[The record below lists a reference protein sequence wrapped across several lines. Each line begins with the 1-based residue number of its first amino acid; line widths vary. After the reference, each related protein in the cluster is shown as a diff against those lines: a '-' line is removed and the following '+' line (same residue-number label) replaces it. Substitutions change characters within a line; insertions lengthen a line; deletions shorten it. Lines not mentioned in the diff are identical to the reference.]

1 MNLNRDLQR
10 YKSSEKTFSEKTF
23 SENSLFSKRNEN
35 ELNNILFL
43 ISVSISQMIKEVE
56 NLKAKN
62 NHLNFQRIT
71 FLQGK
76 IHSADSF
83 YNFYEFLKNYDK
95 NDSYHY
101 IKDRFFE
108 DVNLMTKLYD
118 IYNKYN

>member
-1 MNLNRDLQR
+1 MNLSGELQK
-10 YKSSEKTFSEKTF
+10 YKSFDKTF
-23 SENSLFSKRNEN
+23 SENSLLSERNED

-43 ISVSISQMIKEVE
+43 ISVSVSQMIKEVE

-62 NHLNFQRIT
+62 DYNNKRIT
-71 FLQGK
+71 FLQSK
-76 IHSADSF
+76 INSSNAF
-83 YNFYEFLKNYDK
+83 YNFYEYLKIYNK
-95 NDSYHY
+95 SDSYHY

>member
-1 MNLNRDLQR
+1 MNFYRDLQHF
-10 YKSSEKTFSEKTF
+10 KSSEKTF
-23 SENSLFSKRNEN
+23 SENSLLSERNEN

-62 NHLNFQRIT
+62 DYEKKRII

-76 IHSADSF
+76 INSSDIF
-83 YNFYEFLKNYDK
+83 YNFYEYLKIYDK
-95 NDSYHY
+95 SDSYHY